1 MLGALQP
8 RNLDNIRTF
17 FREYFFL
24 EKLALSLALIISG
37 LILGYTLRVL
47 SQRGFITLPLPIAS
61 LRKILQKIGL
71 LFFLP
76 ISFMTAVWVVHFS
89 DLRIA
94 LLPIIGVAALTTGG
108 ALGWLYARISGATPG
123 QSGVLFCCS
132 SFTNIGAIGALV
144 CYMFLGEAGFAL
156 VALYKMFEEI
166 AYYTVGFPIARSYSA
181 KARDGE
187 KPTLPRIAGIVSD
200 PFVATILAA
209 FLAGSVLNVS
219 GISRP
224 AVFETVNSLFIPA
237 GTFVLIVSIGLGMQL
252 SRIGHYL
259 PSALAVS
266 CIKSVL
272 IPALAVTLA
281 WLAGFADIDDGLP
294 LKVVLILSSM
304 PVAFNSLVAAS
315 IYDLDLDL
323 ANSCWL
329 LSTLSLTIVMPW
341 LYWIL
346 QYL

>member
-1 MLGALQP
+1 M
-8 RNLDNIRTF
+8 
-17 FREYFFL
+17 
-24 EKLALSLALIISG
+24 EKLLFSLTLIISG
-37 LILGYTLRVL
+37 LVVGYTLRL
-47 SQRGFITLPLPIAS
+47 LTQREVISLPVPIAD

-94 LLPIIGVAALTTGG
+94 LLPIVGVSALSIGG
-108 ALGWLYARISGATPG
+108 ALGVLFARISGASPR

-166 AYYTVGFPIARSYSA
+166 AYYTIGFPIARYYSGN
-181 KARDGE
+181 ARDEE
-187 KPTLPRIAGIVSD
+187 KPVLVRIVGIISD
-200 PFVATILAA
+200 PFVASILTA
-209 FLAGSVLNVS
+209 FLAGVVLNLT
-219 GISRP
+219 GIRRP
-224 AVFETVNSLFIPA
+224 PVFETINSLFIPA

-252 SRIGHYL
+252 SRIGHHL
-259 PSALAVS
+259 RAGLAVTF
-266 CIKSVL
+266 IKSVL
-272 IPALAVTLA
+272 IPAAVTTLA
-281 WLAGFADIDDGLP
+281 WLAGFGDIDNGLP

-329 LSTLSLTIVMPW
+329 ISTLSLCIVMPW
-341 LYWIL
+341 LFWIL
-346 QYL
+346 QFI